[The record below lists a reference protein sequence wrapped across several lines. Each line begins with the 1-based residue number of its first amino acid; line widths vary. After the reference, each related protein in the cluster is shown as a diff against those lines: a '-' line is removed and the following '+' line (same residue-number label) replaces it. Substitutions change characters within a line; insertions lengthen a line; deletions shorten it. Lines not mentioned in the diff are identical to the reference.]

1 MISTKMLIK
10 AERFFIKAR
19 RLIRETILSAELTG
33 AEFVPF
39 IQPVCKGDKI
49 VGGEVLL
56 RVLKDGIYQSPE
68 KYLSAMESCEVIND
82 VTCSLMSDVKTFFEG
97 YEGTLPDGFYLS
109 FNICAR
115 QLNSSRVIE
124 AVTDFK
130 KVFDGRIAVTLEI
143 VERGTMNLDDFAL
156 DAMQQLTESGVR
168 FAIDDFGSGSSCLR
182 YIDQGGFSTI
192 KIDKCLTIYCDGK
205 LAYSKVIDAIISLS
219 DRLNMKVIAEGV
231 ETKEQLILLEE
242 KGINEFQG
250 YFFSR
255 PISLT
260 EFRLT
265 ASK

>member
-1 MISTKMLIK
+1 MISTKMLMK
-10 AERFFIKAR
+10 AERFFIKALT
-19 RLIRETILSAELTG
+19 LIRETILSAELTN

-97 YEGTLPDGFYLS
+97 YEGTLPDDFYLS

-130 KVFDGRIAVTLEI
+130 KTFDGRIAVTLEI

-168 FAIDDFGSGSSCLR
+168 FAIDDFGSGSSSLK
-182 YIDQGGFSTI
+182 YIDHNGFLTI
-192 KIDKCLTIYCDGK
+192 KIDKHLTINCDGK
-205 LAYSKVIDAIISLS
+205 LVYPNIIDAIVSFS
-219 DRLNMKVIAEGV
+219 ERLDIKVIAEGV
-231 ETKEQLILLEE
+231 ETKEQVKLLKE
-242 KGINEFQG
+242 KGIKEFQG
-250 YFFSR
+250 YFFSK
-255 PISLT
+255 PISLKDFT
-260 EFRLT
+260 LKT
-265 ASK
+265 SK

>member
-1 MISTKMLIK
+1 MISTKMLMK

-19 RLIRETILSAELTG
+19 TVIRETILSAELTG

-39 IQPVCKGDKI
+39 IQPVCKGDEI

-97 YEGTLPDGFYLS
+97 YEGTLPDDFYLS

-124 AVTDFK
+124 AVTDFM

-168 FAIDDFGSGSSCLR
+168 FAIDDFGSGSSCLK
-182 YIDQGGFSTI
+182 YIEHAGFSTI
-192 KIDKCLTIYCDGK
+192 KIDKCLTIASNGS
-205 LAYSKVIDAIISLS
+205 LIYSAVIDSIITLAE
-219 DRLNMKVIAEGV
+219 RLQIHVIAEGI
-231 ETKEQLILLEE
+231 ENKEQLSLL
-242 KGINEFQG
+242 KDRGVDIFQG
-250 YFFSR
+250 YLFSK
-255 PISLT
+255 PVSMH
-260 EFRLT
+260 EFCT
-265 ASK
+265 HI

>member
-1 MISTKMLIK
+1 MISTKMLMK

-19 RLIRETILSAELTG
+19 TVIRETILSAELTN

-97 YEGTLPDGFYLS
+97 YEGTLPDDFYLS

-130 KVFDGRIAVTLEI
+130 KTFDGRISVTLEI

-156 DAMQQLTESGVR
+156 EAMQQLTESGVR
-168 FAIDDFGSGSSCLR
+168 FAIDDFGSGSSCLK
-182 YIDQGGFSTI
+182 YIEHAGFSTI
-192 KIDKCLTIYCDGK
+192 KIDKCLTIASNGS
-205 LAYSKVIDAIISLS
+205 LIYSAVIDSIITLAE
-219 DRLNMKVIAEGV
+219 RLQIHVIAEGI
-231 ETKEQLILLEE
+231 ENKEQLSLL
-242 KGINEFQG
+242 KDRGVDIFQG
-250 YFFSR
+250 YLFSK
-255 PISLT
+255 PVSMH
-260 EFRLT
+260 EFCT
-265 ASK
+265 HI